1 MSDCSPFATFIFTR
15 MGPSRFV
22 WFLSPF
28 TDLASCWLLNFRF
41 ERHWNEELARHGK
54 EKASVARA
62 IIRMIRARLIFAIF
76 LTFAFSAFAIL
87 GPVCIHKLTTL
98 LLFFL
103 LHIFFIHSHLLHETN
118 FYLVKY

>member
-1 MSDCSPFATFIFTR
+1 MSDCCPLATFISTP
-15 MGPSRFV
+15 MDPSKFV
-22 WFLSPF
+22 WIVSPF

-87 GPVCIHKLTTL
+87 GPVCIRKLS
-98 LLFFL
+98 
-103 LHIFFIHSHLLHETN
+103 IN
-118 FYLVKY
+118 